1 MIESISERMK
11 AVAEM
16 LGVEIDEEFD
26 IAGYAG
32 NPHKITERGL
42 FNKNSRNRNDLLA
55 HIITGEV
62 LITKR
67 PKAPA
72 EPWKPKEGERYWYV
86 IPDGTISHTSYV
98 LRVSPMDAFNYRI
111 GNCFPDRETAEAN
124 KDIMLQKFNT
134 PELIPASWTP
144 EHGETYW
151 IAPNGVP
158 NGVPI
163 ELCWG
168 GDTLDYSYKVTG
180 NLYRTEAEA
189 LADYPNL
196 RKRLGMP
203 EVDA

>member
-11 AVAEM
+11 AIAEM
-16 LGVEIDEEFD
+16 LGVELGEEFD
-26 IAGYAG
+26 VAGYAG

-67 PKAPA
+67 PKI
-72 EPWKPKEGERYWYV
+72 PWRPKRGELYWYV
-86 IPDGTISHTSYV
+86 VPNATVCDTTFCPG
-98 LRVSPMDAFNYRI
+98 VSTMDAINYRI
-111 GNCFPDRETAEAN
+111 GNCFADRETAEAN

-144 EHGETYW
+144 EVGELFYT
-151 IAPNGVP
+151 A
-158 NGVPI
+158 I
-163 ELCWG
+163 EGTDICSAFWY
-168 GDTLDYSYKVTG
+168 GDTEDYGRKAVG

-196 RKRLGMP
+196 CKRLGMP

>member
-1 MIESISERMK
+1 MIESISERIE
-11 AVAEM
+11 VFGLE
-16 LGVEIDEEFD
+16 LGEEFD
-26 IAGYAG
+26 IKG
-32 NPHKITERGL
+32 NHYNPYKFTERGL
-42 FNKNSRNRNDLLA
+42 FDRDGDFRGFLLTELL
-55 HIITGEV
+55 TGEV
-62 LITKR
+62 TIIKR

-72 EPWKPKEGERYWYV
+72 EPWKPKEGEYYWYV
-86 IPDGTISHTSYV
+86 VPDGIVKAATYAPKTWDVGAI
-98 LRVSPMDAFNYRI
+98 NYGI

-124 KDIMLQKFNT
+124 KYIMLQKFQKFKT
-134 PELIPASWTP
+134 PELTPASWTP
-144 EHGETYW
+144 ENGETYW

-158 NGVPI
+158 NGVPM

-189 LADYPNL
+189 IADYPNL